1 MTSADLR
8 AGLACSF
15 CMKLPGDV
23 ARMVAGPG
31 VYICNECVDLC
42 GQIISSQPQG
52 RRDGDPEAW
61 HTRLTDDELL
71 AHLPKVAAASTQ
83 VELQL
88 TGWVR
93 EARSRGITWT
103 RIGEALGMTTVGDAN
118 AFVPDA
124 SIPVAD
130 LAQTTQLVGTD
141 GVLNIHAFSYRTSA
155 AMINQR
161 VINETAANLA
171 YIATLLQ

>member
-1 MTSADLR
+1 MTTADLR

-15 CMKLPGDV
+15 CMKPPGDV

-103 RIGEALGMTTVGDAN
+103 RIGEALGMTRQSAWER
-118 AFVPDA
+118 
-124 SIPVAD
+124 
-130 LAQTTQLVGTD
+130 
-141 GVLNIHAFSYRTSA
+141 FSG
-155 AMINQR
+155 
-161 VINETAANLA
+161 ED
-171 YIATLLQ
+171 

>member
-1 MTSADLR
+1 MTTADLR

-15 CMKLPGDV
+15 CMKPPSDV

-52 RRDGDPEAW
+52 RRDSDPEAW

-103 RIGEALGMTTVGDAN
+103 RIGEALGMTRQSAWER
-118 AFVPDA
+118 
-124 SIPVAD
+124 
-130 LAQTTQLVGTD
+130 
-141 GVLNIHAFSYRTSA
+141 FSG
-155 AMINQR
+155 
-161 VINETAANLA
+161 ED
-171 YIATLLQ
+171 

>member
-1 MTSADLR
+1 
-8 AGLACSF
+8 
-15 CMKLPGDV
+15 
-23 ARMVAGPG
+23 
-31 VYICNECVDLC
+31 
-42 GQIISSQPQG
+42 
-52 RRDGDPEAW
+52 
-61 HTRLTDDELL
+61 
-71 AHLPKVAAASTQ
+71 
-83 VELQL
+83 
-88 TGWVR
+88 
-93 EARSRGITWT
+93 
-103 RIGEALGMTTVGDAN
+103 MTTVGDAN